1 MSIEDSRISAV
12 ENENAS
18 HDLISDIHQDAR
30 LQTSARDGVEVAQ
43 AGTTQPSDQQGAQ
56 STETTGRLPAAQ
68 EAAAAAPA
76 GQVVPDQNN
85 IAHLPAGTAID
96 DIHVRGNDLVL
107 VQADGTEI
115 VIVNGALHVPTFLL
129 GEVELPQQA
138 VIAALEQS
146 NINVAAG
153 PDGSYS
159 ASSSPSSSGANFQD
173 SIQGNAG
180 DPTQLASLLA
190 DTQQA
195 DSAPER
201 TPDLNDDVP
210 TALANAVVLLD
221 DSSLPGGNGEA
232 TLLNTTGTLGFL
244 SGADGIGSVLLTG
257 AGLANTAA
265 GEGSF
270 FQTVGAD
277 GRSIVI
283 SQVQH
288 GTNVTVLTVTLS
300 DTTSGIYT
308 IVQNAA
314 IQHALGQGENTQAFT
329 IGYQV
334 KDKDGD
340 AANGTLTLN
349 VKDDVIA
356 WSPSED
362 SNTTVNEHNLGNGG
376 ETPVLLREAVSSSS
390 TTASGDLHISWGAD
404 NYDVEGANDGV
415 GRSLVFASAESAVT
429 SALPLTSNGVALT
442 YALSEDGTTL
452 TASAGKETIFTVS
465 LNDDGSGSYTFTL
478 QGPLDHPAAGQ
489 DSLGIGFHVVATDSD
504 GDPANVDFT
513 VSVTDDV
520 PTALGQIRTHYVEE
534 EELTGGN
541 EDDRPGR
548 GSPDADGYYPG
559 RGHLNPTTNETNGSL
574 HISWG
579 SDNGNAVANGGVGG
593 LGDRSVVFDAV
604 DGSKVMTTG
613 EASALFTVKSGETT
627 LDLGSLKSGGET
639 LTYTL
644 SENGTVLTASAGEKT
659 IFTVTLTDTGAGGYS
674 FVLSGVLDHPV
685 TASGARNEDV
695 LSLAFNAVVR
705 DADGD
710 QITTHFTIGV
720 IDDSPIVS
728 ANGAVQLDD
737 GSFKGNGEPLIA
749 NTTGTLGHSYGADGV
764 GSLVLTTAG
773 FAASASGEG
782 SFFQTVSEDGS
793 RIVISQIQHGTVV
806 NILSVVLED
815 TTSGKYTVTQLAPV
829 QHAAG
834 NGEADQPFTIGYRV
848 TDGDGDTANGSLTIN
863 VKDDVIS
870 WTKSD
875 SASVNEDDLR
885 GGNDAWPE
893 STKVSGNLNISWGAD
908 NYDKPGAND
917 GAGRSLVF
925 ATTGAESHAGVV
937 SAVDSLGNA
946 IALTSEGQ
954 ALSYRLTDGGTKLVA
969 TAHGETIFTVTISDD
984 GTGKYN
990 FELQGSLDQNVQ
1002 GDDALKL
1009 TFHTVA
1015 TDSDGDPKNVDF
1027 SISVVDDVPVAI
1039 GQIITRYVE
1048 EEALKGGNEDTSPGV
1063 DGDYEFFGHHVDVTG
1078 NSAGGSL
1085 NIFWGSDSANAV
1097 INGGVGGLG
1106 DRSVVFG
1113 TVVGSTDLTN
1123 SEAAAIFSIKS
1134 GNQTISPANLT
1145 SGGEH
1150 LTYTLS
1156 ANGTVLTAY
1165 AGKDVV
1171 FTVSLSD
1178 TGSGAYNF
1186 VLSGTLDHPVKASGA
1201 ANEDVLSLSFNAIV
1215 RDSDGDKITTNFTI
1229 GVIDDSPIVSS
1240 NNTVQLDDDALA
1252 GGNPGGNGDDF
1263 NAVNVTGTLAHSYG
1277 ADGVG
1282 SLLLTGAGFGTSV
1295 RGEGN
1300 YSQSVS
1306 SDGKTLVISQIQHGA
1321 SVAVLTITLD
1331 DTTSGKYTVVQ
1342 NNPVMHDSGRNE
1354 NNEIFT
1360 VTYQV
1365 KDGDGDTANGTLTIN
1380 VDDDTPTVSDNA
1392 TVRLDDDALAGGNA
1406 DGVGD
1411 DVNSQNVTGTLAHS
1425 YGADGAGSL
1434 LLTGAGFGTKATT
1447 EGAYTQSIS
1456 DGGKTLVISQ
1466 IQHGEKVAVLT
1477 VTLDDATSGKYTV
1490 VQNHAVLHAAGADEN
1505 NQTFTI
1511 SYQVTDDDGDTVN
1524 GTLKIDIDDDTP
1536 TVSENATVKLD
1547 DDALSGGNAG
1557 GTGDDVDAANVKGTL
1572 AHSYGADGAGSVL
1585 LTGAGYGT
1593 STKVEGAFSQSV
1605 TNGGKTLVISQYQHG
1620 ATVTVLTVTLD
1631 DATSGK
1637 YTVVQNHAVMH
1648 AAGNDEN
1655 NATFTINYQVKDGDG
1670 DPANGTLSIIVNDDT
1685 PTVSSNAL
1693 VQLDDDTFPGGN
1705 PGGNGDTDDAVN
1717 VTGILAHSYG
1727 ADGAGSILWA
1737 ATNEGLPSHYTAS
1750 TSSDGKVLT
1759 ITEARGSTSIVVL
1772 VATITNTTTGAYT
1785 VEQKAPLGHRGAN
1798 PGIEDYLDFKLSYVV
1813 TDGDSD
1819 KATGDITIR
1828 VNDDTPT
1835 VAANDVVKLDDDAL
1849 TGGNAGGTGDDVD
1862 AANVKGILA
1871 HSYGADGAGSLLLT
1885 GAGLATTA
1893 STEGAFSQSL
1903 SSDGK
1908 TLVISQI
1915 QHGSAV
1921 TVLTVTLEDT
1931 TSGKYT
1937 VTQNHAIQHAAGS
1950 DENNQTFEISYNV
1963 KDGDGDVAGG
1973 KLTISVNDDTPTIV
1987 SPTLGHA
1994 AEVGSSQILANGTFE
2009 QNSLAT
2015 GQNGVVEDGRGNYS
2029 YSAPTGWTITGG
2041 VGGLFAPATSIVS
2054 AEGHDGGNVVWLREG
2069 ATLAR
2074 DTGTTLAAGQVYSL
2088 HFDVGNRADQDFGGG
2103 IAKLIAT
2110 NGNQTVVLSQI
2121 SLTEP
2126 ADGKWGSID
2135 LNSPVIGSDYAGWQL
2150 RVEITQT
2157 SGTGNQ
2163 ILIDDVELRQFT
2175 PSVATGSLGISWGAD
2190 NNVDLRGVTFDTQQP
2205 TGLTSNGDAIH
2216 YTLSAN
2222 NTILTAISADGRT
2235 IFTVEL
2241 SKVTGEYKLT
2251 LLDTLDHQSV
2261 PQGGLQFAF
2270 TATDADG
2277 DPASSHF
2284 AVAVADD
2291 KPVVSNPTGIAP
2303 GVSNAGVDESG
2314 IVAAPGQPAGTNAG
2328 HDNVATGNLL
2338 VNFGADGFGS
2348 TAFSGKFDVP
2358 NGKSGSLIAGG
2369 GAADSGLTSDG
2380 RTVFFSLSADAHTI
2394 EGRTAS
2400 GEVILRAVLNQG
2412 DAGWK
2417 VTLLGNIDHQPGD
2430 SGRGEGQSLNFTV
2443 VATDGDGDSVNLTLS
2458 TRIHDDKPVI
2468 AAPADTGHLA
2478 ESGLPFVSVDAGSLH
2493 VNLGAD
2499 NKATHVEIGLG
2510 ADGKPVI
2517 NAGLTSDGV
2526 ALDYLVR
2533 PTNGGDQEI
2542 VAFKHGDSADNPV
2555 FIVAVVREGSFVATL
2570 YQNLDHAPGSDTL
2583 TLNLVARVYDGDGD
2597 YVDQKFSVAVA
2608 DSQPT
2613 ITGPLQNVN
2622 LLSNGDFTG
2631 GTWAHTES
2639 WGAWATESTGW
2650 KIEGTAPGQTGVQ
2663 LEKIV
2668 GTYLG
2673 LASSNGHPMVDL
2685 GASPGNVSISQ
2696 SVTGLTA
2703 GDKYTISFEVGSSD
2717 YKSAALEVHWNDK
2730 VYTIPVTGQ
2739 MTTVTF
2745 DVTANGGANTLTFK
2759 EVGKADDNTGT
2770 YLANISLTH
2779 GAAVP
2784 VFTGTTV
2791 EDSGEIKFNLHA
2803 GTDFNFGAD
2812 EKGSVDFDKSHV
2824 TISTPSGTTIT
2835 LPETAY
2841 SYDQKTG
2848 VFTINPGYSFDGLS
2862 AGEVAKITI
2871 PFTVTDGDG
2880 DSKSAVYQ
2888 LTVTGTND
2896 IVRSSVGFPETGT
2909 ITEYQ
2914 ATDARAGSTA
2924 DRTVFDAPAGH
2935 AGYNGGGFWIY
2946 DDQGDKHS
2954 VTVTAGGTGYFGTL
2968 LASVGE
2974 ETANDGVG
2982 WIDWKYHVNDATLNK
2997 LAEGE
3002 TRTEVFH
3009 VTVDDGH
3016 GTMTTRDITVTL
3028 VGTNDKPVFEIVDPA
3043 EGSVIEDTSPTAT
3056 GTIAFTD
3063 ADLIDTHTATV
3074 TAPQGPTYGT
3084 FTLGAVTE
3092 SATTAGGSVGWTYKL
3107 NSSAQALAEGDI
3119 RTETYKVTINDGHG
3133 GVITKDVTITI
3144 TGTNDA
3150 AVIGGTMTGSVTE
3163 DVATINTSAPLYKED
3178 FSSDN
3183 SASGWGK
3190 NALVQTR
3197 GFSQHLSENNF
3208 GDYDG
3213 RESISKT
3220 ITLAPAGSAG
3230 PAVAQI
3236 EFDFIKIDSWDK
3248 GEQLKVYLNN
3258 GMAFAFTPKNTGNDG
3273 LDGTTGTFTVGGI
3286 TGTYVI
3292 TSSGVDTQMG
3302 GSGLYLDR
3310 IYHISIIAEGIGNKV
3325 TLGFGNTLNE
3335 HYTNEDFGID
3345 NIVIRDA
3352 TVGQLFTQGNLTVA
3366 DVDHDQSAFIA
3377 QQATAGKYGTF
3388 TLDTAGHWTY
3398 TADNA
3403 NPDIQAL
3410 KAGASALDSFT
3421 VQSIDGTSK
3430 IVTVT
3435 INGTN
3440 DAPTAIALSNNTVD
3454 ENDAGAIIG
3463 KLTTTDKDIG
3473 DTHTYTVSDDR
3484 FEVVDGSLKLKNN
3497 VSLDYEAKHSID
3509 ITVTSKDSG
3518 NLTTSQTFTIQV
3530 GDVNE
3535 KPNAGSDF
3543 TVNAA
3548 ENVSDTTVLAKV
3560 TATDPDA
3567 GNQNLKYSIASDVS
3581 GKFEVNQTTGEVS
3594 LKSGASLD
3602 YETDKQHVVTV
3613 RVTDG
3618 GNLTDDVQ
3626 VTIKVTDVNEK
3637 PDAGADFTVSAAEN
3651 VGDTVVLAK
3660 VTATDPD
3667 AGPQNL
3673 KYSIAS
3679 DVSGKF
3685 EVNQITGEVSL
3696 KSGASLDYE
3705 TAQQHVVTVRV
3716 TDGGNLSDDV
3726 QVTIKVT
3733 DVNEAP
3739 TITSGATASVAE
3751 NTAASTVVYQA
3762 VATDPEKG
3770 ALTYSLSGKDANLFD
3785 IDVNSGAVTFK
3796 TSPDYE
3802 APKDFGGNNAYDIV
3816 VTAKDAGNLTDTQSV
3831 AITVTNVNEAP
3842 TITSGATASVAENTS
3857 ASTVVYQVAATDPEG
3872 GKLSYSLS
3880 GTDAALFNIS
3890 DKGAVT
3896 FKASPDFE
3904 APKDAGNNNVYDIVV
3919 TAKDAGNLTASQAV
3933 AITVTNVNEAPT
3945 ITSAA
3950 TATVAENTSA
3960 STIVYQAAATDPEKG
3975 ALTYSLSGTDA
3986 NLFNIDVNSG
3996 SVTFKTSPDYEA
4008 PKDFG
4013 GNNVYDIV
4021 VIAKDAG
4028 NLTDTQSVAITVTN
4042 VNEAPTITSG
4052 ATASVAENTSA
4063 STVVYQAAATD
4074 PEGSKLTYSLS
4085 GTDANL
4091 FNINATSGAVT
4102 FKASPDYEA
4111 PKDNGGNNVYDI
4123 NISVSDGTNTT
4134 NKAVA
4139 ITVTD
4144 VQELAATAN
4153 VYNVGTGAGNSTGS
4167 SLDITGGSYVYVK
4180 SNDPD
4185 IQNASTSPSITLSAK
4200 TTEGQ
4205 YDYYKFVVTEN
4216 GTKVVLDVDHSNF
4229 DNSLTLYKA
4238 NQQGGGITFVTQN
4251 DDAGN
4256 DAGSAN
4262 GRDAAIIQTL
4272 NAGTYYIRVSQYSY
4286 DTAFDKFS
4294 SSNNFYELQVSITK
4308 PNGDPII
4315 LDLDHNGVALTTLEH
4330 GVSFDINADGHQDKI
4345 AWTAGTDGILA
4356 YDVDGNG
4363 KIDNGSEIFSP
4374 HFAGGNYVDGLQ
4386 ALATL
4391 DSNHDGKIDA
4401 NDEAFSKLTIW
4412 QDLNHNG
4419 ISDAG
4424 ELSSLADHQIA
4435 SLSLDAHASDSAING
4450 QAILADG
4457 SYTLTD
4463 GSTGHFVEVA
4473 FDATL
4478 GSADDNHAYS
4488 LIGSDGNDVLSG
4500 AGGMYTLT
4508 GGAGADTFVLDA
4520 DALSDVKIADVITDY
4535 KAGEGDTL
4543 DVSKLLDSL
4552 LGHQATEAEAL
4563 SSVKTTV
4570 QGADTVVS
4578 VNANGGWHDVAVLQ
4592 NTTEAVKI
4600 LFDDKHDTTTA
4611 PHVG

>member
-30 LQTSARDGVEVAQ
+30 LQTSARGGVEVAQ

-308 IVQNAA
+308 IVQNVA

-376 ETPVLLREAVSSSS
+376 ETPVPLREAVSSSS

-415 GRSLVFASAESAVT
+415 GRSLVFASTESAVT

-465 LNDDGSGSYTFTL
+465 LNDDGTGSYTFTL

-520 PTALGQIRTHYVEE
+520 PTAQGQIRTHYVEE
-534 EELTGGN
+534 EELAGGN

-548 GSPDADGYYPG
+548 DSPDADGYYPG
-559 RGHLNPTTNETNGSL
+559 RGHLNPTTNETSGSL

-604 DGSKVMTTG
+604 DGSKVLTTE

-737 GSFKGNGEPLIA
+737 GAFKGGNGEPLIA
-749 NTTGTLGHSYGADGV
+749 NTTGTLAHSYGADGV

-782 SFFQTVSEDGS
+782 SFFETVSEDGS

-806 NILSVVLED
+806 NVLSIALDD

-834 NGEADQPFTIGYRV
+834 NGQTGEADQSFTIGYRV

-925 ATTGAESHAGVV
+925 VTTGAESHAGVV

-1027 SISVVDDVPVAI
+1027 SVSVVDDVPVAI

-1201 ANEDVLSLSFNAIV
+1201 GNEDVLSLSFNAIV

-1252 GGNPGGNGDDF
+1252 GGNPGGNGDDL

-1306 SDGKTLVISQIQHGA
+1306 ADGKTLVISQIQNGA

-1380 VDDDTPTVSDNA
+1380 VDDDTPTVSNNA

-1406 DGVGD
+1406 GGTGD
-1411 DVNSQNVTGTLAHS
+1411 DVDAQNVTGTLAHS
-1425 YGADGAGSL
+1425 YGADGAGST
-1434 LLTGAGFGTKATT
+1434 LLTGATF
-1447 EGAYTQSIS
+1447 EGRNSGEGSYSQSLNQNGKVLAIFQVQ
-1456 DGGKTLVISQ
+1456 DGHYVK
-1466 IQHGEKVAVLT
+1466 VLT
-1477 VTLDDATSGKYTV
+1477 ITLDDTTSGKYTV
-1490 VQNHAVLHAAGADEN
+1490 VQNNPVQHATGNDEN
-1505 NQTFTI
+1505 NATFTVN
-1511 SYQVTDDDGDTVN
+1511 YQVKDDDGDTAN
-1524 GTLKIDIDDDTP
+1524 GTLTINVDDDTP

-1547 DDALSGGNAG
+1547 DDALSGGNPDG
-1557 GTGDDVDAANVKGTL
+1557 VGDDVNAQNVTGTL

-1593 STKVEGAFSQSV
+1593 TASGEGNYSQSI
-1605 TNGGKTLVISQYQHG
+1605 TNGGKTLVISQIQHG
-1620 ATVTVLTVTLD
+1620 EKVAVLTVTLSD
-1631 DATSGK
+1631 TTSGS
-1637 YTVVQNHAVMH
+1637 YTVVQNHAVIH

-1685 PTVSSNAL
+1685 PTVSSNEM
-1693 VQLDDDTFPGGN
+1693 VVLDDDAFPGGN
-1705 PGGNGDTDDAVN
+1705 PGGNGDTENAVN

-1727 ADGAGSILWA
+1727 ADGAGSVLWA
-1737 ATNEGLPSHYTAS
+1737 SSIAKIDLPSGFTTTTS
-1750 TSSDGKVLT
+1750 TDGKVLT
-1759 ITEARGSTSIVVL
+1759 VTQMQGTTPVVVL
-1772 VATITNTTTGAYT
+1772 VATITNTTTGAYS
-1785 VEQKAPLGHRGAN
+1785 VEQKAPIDHRGSN
-1798 PGIEDYLDFKLSYVV
+1798 PGIEDNLDFKLSYIV

-1819 KATGDITIR
+1819 KATGQITIR

-1835 VAANDVVKLDDDAL
+1835 VAANDVVKLDDDAM

-1903 SSDGK
+1903 STDGK

-1921 TVLTVTLEDT
+1921 TVLTVTLDDT

-1950 DENNQTFEISYNV
+1950 DENNQTFTVTYNV
-1963 KDGDGDVAGG
+1963 KDGDGDVVGG
-1973 KLTISVNDDTPTIV
+1973 SLAISVNDDTPTIV

-2074 DTGTTLAAGQVYSL
+2074 DTGTTLSAGQVYSL
-2088 HFDVGNRADQDFGGG
+2088 HFDVGNRADQDFGGR

-2314 IVAAPGQPAGTNAG
+2314 IVAAGGQPAGTNAG
-2328 HDNVATGNLL
+2328 HENVATGNLL

-2358 NGKSGSLIAGG
+2358 NGKSGSLVAGG
-2369 GAADSGLTSDG
+2369 AGADSGLTSDG

-2631 GTWAHTES
+2631 GTWAHAES

-2668 GTYLG
+2668 GTYFG

-2703 GDKYTISFEVGSSD
+2703 GDKYTISFEIGSSD
-2717 YKSAALEVHWNDK
+2717 PNSSALEVHWNNE
-2730 VYTIPVTGQ
+2730 VYTYAVTGK
-2739 MTTVTF
+2739 MTTVTL
-2745 DVTANGGANTLTFK
+2745 DVTAGSGSNTLTFK
-2759 EVGKADDNTGT
+2759 EIGNANDNTGT
-2770 YLANISLTH
+2770 YLANVSLTH

-2914 ATDARAGSTA
+2914 ATDARAGSPT
-2924 DRTVFDAPAGH
+2924 DRTEFDAPAGY
-2935 AGYNGGGFWIY
+2935 AGHNGGGFWIY

-2968 LASVGE
+2968 VASVGE

-2982 WIDWKYHVNDATLNK
+2982 WVDWKYHVNDATLNK

-3002 TRTEVFH
+3002 TRTEIFH

-3016 GTMTTRDITVTL
+3016 GTSTTRDITVKL
-3028 VGTNDKPVFEIVDPA
+3028 VGTNDKPVFEIAGDV
-3043 EGSVIEDTSPTAT
+3043 SVNVTEDTKPTTT
-3056 GTIAFTD
+3056 GTINFTD
-3063 ADLIDTHTATV
+3063 ADLIDTHAATV

-3092 SATTAGGSVGWTYKL
+3092 AATTEGGSVGWTYTL
-3107 NSSAQALAEGDI
+3107 NSSAQALAAGEAHV
-3119 RTETYKVTINDGHG
+3119 ETYTVKIDDGHG
-3133 GVITKDVTITI
+3133 GVISKDVLVTI

-3150 AVIGGTMTGSVTE
+3150 PVAYADVVNVSEDATASASALTGVLANDTDVDNGDKAALVVSAVGAGTSNAALTSITSVAAVVIHGTYGDLSIKSDGSYSYSPNNGEAQKLAQGATADDVFTYTAKDPSGATSSSTLTFHITGTNEAPTAVANVVNVTEDTTYAALDRAAGVLGNDTDVDSGETAKLVVSAVAPGTAGTFASVASDVALIVHGTYGDLSIKSDGSYSYSPNNGEAQKLAQGATADDVFTYKAKDPSGAESSSTLTFHITGTDDPAVITGDVNGSVTE
-3163 DVATINTSAPLYKED
+3163 ANGINAGIPVATGNLQLTD
-3178 FSSDN
+3178 VDN
-3183 SASGWGK
+3183 PADVWKAVTDAKATAYGSFTIDDKGNWHYQLDNGNPAV
-3190 NALVQTR
+3190 NALNN
-3197 GFSQHLSENNF
+3197 GQHLS
-3208 GDYDG
+3208 
-3213 RESISKT
+3213 
-3220 ITLAPAGSAG
+3220 
-3230 PAVAQI
+3230 
-3236 EFDFIKIDSWDK
+3236 
-3248 GEQLKVYLNN
+3248 
-3258 GMAFAFTPKNTGNDG
+3258 
-3273 LDGTTGTFTVGGI
+3273 
-3286 TGTYVI
+3286 
-3292 TSSGVDTQMG
+3292 
-3302 GSGLYLDR
+3302 
-3310 IYHISIIAEGIGNKV
+3310 
-3325 TLGFGNTLNE
+3325 
-3335 HYTNEDFGID
+3335 
-3345 NIVIRDA
+3345 
-3352 TVGQLFTQGNLTVA
+3352 
-3366 DVDHDQSAFIA
+3366 
-3377 QQATAGKYGTF
+3377 
-3388 TLDTAGHWTY
+3388 
-3398 TADNA
+3398 
-3403 NPDIQAL
+3403 
-3410 KAGASALDSFT
+3410 DSFT
-3421 VQSIDGTSK
+3421 VYSLNGASQIVNIRIDGATDVSLLSVVESVPTTGRYAFADNSDLPNVINFAVSSLFSGGSGQLSYAFEK
-3430 IVTVT
+3430 VSATDSDDWLNKGVTVT
-3435 INGTN
+3435 GN
-3440 DAPTAIALSNNTVD
+3440 PR
-3454 ENDAGAIIG
+3454 ENFWEGWSYDSDGDAG
-3463 KLTTTDKDIG
+3463 L
-3473 DTHTYTVSDDR
+3473 YVYR
-3484 FEVVDGSLKLKNN
+3484 
-3497 VSLDYEAKHSID
+3497 
-3509 ITVTSKDSG
+3509 
-3518 NLTTSQTFTIQV
+3518 
-3530 GDVNE
+3530 
-3535 KPNAGSDF
+3535 
-3543 TVNAA
+3543 
-3548 ENVSDTTVLAKV
+3548 V
-3560 TATDPDA
+3560 TATDSTGA
-3567 GNQNLKYSIASDVS
+3567 TQTNYVAFNAIASY
-3581 GKFEVNQTTGEVS
+3581 GE
-3594 LKSGASLD
+3594 
-3602 YETDKQHVVTV
+3602 
-3613 RVTDG
+3613 
-3618 GNLTDDVQ
+3618 
-3626 VTIKVTDVNEK
+3626 
-3637 PDAGADFTVSAAEN
+3637 
-3651 VGDTVVLAK
+3651 
-3660 VTATDPD
+3660 
-3667 AGPQNL
+3667 
-3673 KYSIAS
+3673 
-3679 DVSGKF
+3679 
-3685 EVNQITGEVSL
+3685 
-3696 KSGASLDYE
+3696 
-3705 TAQQHVVTVRV
+3705 
-3716 TDGGNLSDDV
+3716 
-3726 QVTIKVT
+3726 
-3733 DVNEAP
+3733 
-3739 TITSGATASVAE
+3739 
-3751 NTAASTVVYQA
+3751 
-3762 VATDPEKG
+3762 
-3770 ALTYSLSGKDANLFD
+3770 
-3785 IDVNSGAVTFK
+3785 
-3796 TSPDYE
+3796 
-3802 APKDFGGNNAYDIV
+3802 
-3816 VTAKDAGNLTDTQSV
+3816 
-3831 AITVTNVNEAP
+3831 AITVTNNASGNGNNKNSYAYANSDFGDLITIDPHAP
-3842 TITSGATASVAENTS
+3842 DKTLSAGGGHDVVIGNSDGNTIDGGSG
-3857 ASTVVYQVAATDPEG
+3857 D
-3872 GKLSYSLS
+3872 
-3880 GTDAALFNIS
+3880 DAIY
-3890 DKGAVT
+3890 GM
-3896 FKASPDFE
+3896 
-3904 APKDAGNNNVYDIVV
+3904 AGNDTLYGGSGDDFIDGGDGNDTIEGDSGDDVLLGGAGDDTFNYTIGDGTDIVV
-3919 TAKDAGNLTASQAV
+3919 GGTGTDTLAITGTSSNDTLDVIVSGGVITQFEGGTVSGVEIVTANLGNGSDTLSYAGTTEAITIDLAAGTATGFNSISGIENFVGGSNTGDTLRVAGGFINTSDSQITSIENITMTSSGTLDVSRQSESLTINGTSGVDNIFAGKGGGTINTGSGGGSVVIDATNVTGKTWDVNLGLDRAADTIVFKHGSVGNSDNAIANVSNFDVSVDKIVIKVDSAVVTDGAFASNVANNANVVGKEIIAITTTVTDFTADGANGLVEQAV
-3933 AITVTNVNEAPT
+3933 AGAIGRIGTGTYTVVVYGAAGAAIYSMLVTNNE
-3945 ITSAA
+3945 SGNNGNL
-3950 TATVAENTSA
+3950 V
-3960 STIVYQAAATDPEKG
+3960 ATDFSIEHVMTLAG
-3975 ALTYSLSGTDA
+3975 VAAGSL
-3986 NLFNIDVNSG
+3986 
-3996 SVTFKTSPDYEA
+3996 
-4008 PKDFG
+4008 
-4013 GNNVYDIV
+4013 
-4021 VIAKDAG
+4021 
-4028 NLTDTQSVAITVTN
+4028 
-4042 VNEAPTITSG
+4042 
-4052 ATASVAENTSA
+4052 
-4063 STVVYQAAATD
+4063 
-4074 PEGSKLTYSLS
+4074 
-4085 GTDANL
+4085 
-4091 FNINATSGAVT
+4091 
-4102 FKASPDYEA
+4102 
-4111 PKDNGGNNVYDI
+4111 
-4123 NISVSDGTNTT
+4123 
-4134 NKAVA
+4134 
-4139 ITVTD
+4139 
-4144 VQELAATAN
+4144 TAN
-4153 VYNVGTGAGNSTGS
+4153 NF
-4167 SLDITGGSYVYVK
+4167 
-4180 SNDPD
+4180 
-4185 IQNASTSPSITLSAK
+4185 AK
-4200 TTEGQ
+4200 
-4205 YDYYKFVVTEN
+4205 
-4216 GTKVVLDVDHSNF
+4216 L
-4229 DNSLTLYKA
+4229 
-4238 NQQGGGITFVTQN
+4238 
-4251 DDAGN
+4251 
-4256 DAGSAN
+4256 
-4262 GRDAAIIQTL
+4262 
-4272 NAGTYYIRVSQYSY
+4272 
-4286 DTAFDKFS
+4286 
-4294 SSNNFYELQVSITK
+4294 
-4308 PNGDPII
+4308 PNGVDPII

-4374 HFAGGNYVDGLQ
+4374 HFAGGNYVDGLA

-4401 NDEAFSKLTIW
+4401 ADEAFSKLTIW

-4488 LIGSDGNDVLSG
+4488 LIGSDGNDTLSG